1 MSLTGTVV
9 ALHAA
14 SDSDERFREALRGEV
29 ERLHPCSD
37 PADLNDILRD
47 STIILAVVADC
58 SGMSDEDLVS
68 RIEAAERAIGDRN
81 IPLVCL
87 ASRSFADVAAIRAD
101 AILTHPVPPAAVIR
115 QIGSL
120 NRAKAREA
128 EVAVRLVALR
138 EAGIAVA
145 PPVMQI
151 PGDQAGDETCD
162 QISDRPSI
170 LVVGTRG
177 RFSQIESILGAEV
190 HTVAALTADM
200 ANLYLGW
207 QAFDAVVL
215 DQAPFEAI
223 DTLQLLRSNPVHH
236 DLPIIV
242 LAEDFDKAMAERA
255 YAAHASDVVSLRASR
270 ADLLVRLT
278 CAIRTRR
285 LDHQTQEMLLRS
297 QDALT
302 GADGT
307 IPASTFQRYLEHA
320 SVTATRRNATLT
332 VTRLVIEADCGTL
345 SAAQALEVHRPLLR
359 LIRRL
364 VRIEDL
370 TLIVQDSGLVTVFP
384 DSSAED
390 TERTLGRIRGIIRN
404 TPISLDNGASPLR
417 LDASARVT
425 VFDPAA

>member
-1 MSLTGTVV
+1 MHL
-9 ALHAA
+9 
-14 SDSDERFREALRGEV
+14 
-29 ERLHPCSD
+29 CSD
-37 PADLNDILRD
+37 PAGLNHILRERTD
-47 STIILAVVADC
+47 IVAVLVDG
-58 SGMSDEDLVS
+58 SDMSDEDFVS
-68 RIEAAERAIGDRN
+68 RIVAAKQVIGDRD

-87 ASRSFADVAAIRAD
+87 ASRPFAEVAAIRAD
-101 AILTHPVPPAAVIR
+101 AVLTHPVPPAAVIR

-120 NRAKAREA
+120 NRAKARAA
-128 EVAVRLVALR
+128 EVAVRLAALR
-138 EAGIAVA
+138 ETGIDVP
-145 PPVMQI
+145 PPVMRI
-151 PGDQAGDETCD
+151 PSDRIGDQIGD
-162 QISDRPSI
+162 QIGDRPSL

-215 DQAPFEAI
+215 DQEPFEAM

-236 DLPIIV
+236 DLPIVV
-242 LAEDFDKAMAERA
+242 LGEDFTRAMAEQA
-255 YAAHASDVVSLRASR
+255 YEAHASDVVSLRASR
-270 ADLLVRLT
+270 TDLLVRLT
-278 CAIRTRR
+278 CAIRARR
-285 LDHQTQEMLLRS
+285 LDRQTQEMLLRA

-307 IPASTFQRYLEHA
+307 ISASTFQHYLEHA
-320 SVTATRRNATLT
+320 SMTAAQRNATLT
-332 VTRLVIEADCGTL
+332 VARLMIEADCGTL
-345 SAAQALEVHRPLLR
+345 SEAQALLVHRPLLR

-370 TLIVQDSGLVTVFP
+370 TLIVRDSGIVTVFP

-404 TPISLDNGASPLR
+404 TPISIDNDASPLR
-417 LDASARVT
+417 LDASAKVT